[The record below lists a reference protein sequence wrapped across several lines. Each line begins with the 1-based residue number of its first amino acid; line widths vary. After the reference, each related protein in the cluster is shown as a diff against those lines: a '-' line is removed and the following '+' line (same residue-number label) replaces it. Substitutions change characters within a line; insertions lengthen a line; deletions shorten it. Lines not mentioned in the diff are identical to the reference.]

1 MSFEIEGRLH
11 KVFATEKK
19 TESFQAREFVLE
31 IASGNYPQVIKFQV
45 TQDKCATLDSYNEGD
60 AVKVYFDLRGREWN
74 GKYLTNLNA
83 WRVEASTGESV
94 SSQPMQQ
101 NSAPVSR
108 TSAPPAANQFPSV
121 SDEPPMPFGD
131 DLPF

>member
-45 TQDKCATLDSYNEGD
+45 TQDKCATLDGYNEGD

-83 WRVEASTGESV
+83 WRVEAGTGGDSP
-94 SSQPMQQ
+94 SQAAMQ
-101 NSAPVSR
+101 NAPVAR
-108 TSAPPAANQFPSV
+108 TSAPPATNQFPSV